1 MSFFFLTLHIHI
13 YIYYIKMTMYD
24 LPPYFCPCCAGG
36 AAVSLHISV
45 PVSVSVHLCGVW
57 LEDLCAGGLQP

>member
-1 MSFFFLTLHIHI
+1 MDRYI
-13 YIYYIKMTMYD
+13 YIYIYIEFTVTQFS
-24 LPPYFCPCCAGG
+24 PYFCRCFAGG